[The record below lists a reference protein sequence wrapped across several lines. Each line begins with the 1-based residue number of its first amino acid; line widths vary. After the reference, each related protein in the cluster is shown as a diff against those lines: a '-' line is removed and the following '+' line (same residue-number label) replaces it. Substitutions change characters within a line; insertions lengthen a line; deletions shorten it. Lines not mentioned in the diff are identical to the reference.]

1 MMSNVDNQLMF
12 QNQYAEQV
20 VLANMLLR
28 QDFLEICLEKLKG
41 DDFSYGYN
49 RIVFGCIKN
58 MQKNNIPVGVIA
70 LDDYLQKTGEILNAG
85 GQEYIYSLIE
95 NIPVSCSLES
105 NISILKECSLRR
117 NISDACSR
125 ANKVCREPGERS
137 SSQILEDVE
146 RIITSEVVRNRPKNL
161 ASVDVQTSLS
171 NVFDKIENGTIKEIG
186 VKMQFQSL
194 DTKLYGLKKSNLI
207 IMAARPSMG
216 KTTLAVNIAENI
228 ALNGGKVLFISLEMS
243 HQDIASKIF
252 SSIGNIDYEKF
263 ETGKFDEVDKRK
275 IEEVIVKL
283 KSAKLKIND
292 LPNLTVLDIKSIARD
307 TIKEF
312 SGLDLIVIDYLGL
325 IVPSN
330 PMANKNEQV
339 AGISGDLKRL
349 SRELNV
355 PVLCLCQIN
364 RGVETRVEKRPT
376 NADLRDSGAIEQ
388 DADVIMFVFREG
400 EYKKDVPQRERNKT
414 EIIISKNRRGKT
426 GLANLDF
433 QGKYSRFVDYQ
444 QHVSEYCTDD
454 TRVVNIWKKD

>member
-1 MMSNVDNQLMF
+1 MMSSVDNLLMF

-28 QDFLEICLEKLKG
+28 QDFLEVCLEKLKI
-41 DDFSYGYN
+41 DDFSYNYN
-49 RIVFGCIKN
+49 RTVFGCIKN

-117 NISDACSR
+117 NIFDACSR
-125 ANKVCREPGERS
+125 AAKVCREPGERN
-137 SSQILEDVE
+137 SSQILEDIE

-161 ASVDVQTSLS
+161 ASVDIQESLL
-171 NVFDKIENGTIKEIG
+171 NVSEKIENGTIIESG
-186 VKMQFQSL
+186 VKTQFSSL

-216 KTTLAVNIAENI
+216 KTTLAINIAENI

-243 HQDIASKIF
+243 QQDIASKIL

-263 ETGKFDEVDKRK
+263 ETGEFDEIDKRK
-275 IEEVIVKL
+275 IEEVIIKL

-330 PMANKNEQV
+330 PLANKNEQV

-364 RGVETRVEKRPT
+364 RGVEARIEKRPI

-388 DADVIMFVFREG
+388 DADVITFVFREG
-400 EYKKDVPQRERNKT
+400 EYKRDSTQEEKNKT

-426 GLANLDF
+426 GVTNLHF
-433 QGKYSRFVDYQ
+433 QGNYSRFVDDFESQRYVDNSRMANVWQ
-444 QHVSEYCTDD
+444 REK
-454 TRVVNIWKKD
+454 N